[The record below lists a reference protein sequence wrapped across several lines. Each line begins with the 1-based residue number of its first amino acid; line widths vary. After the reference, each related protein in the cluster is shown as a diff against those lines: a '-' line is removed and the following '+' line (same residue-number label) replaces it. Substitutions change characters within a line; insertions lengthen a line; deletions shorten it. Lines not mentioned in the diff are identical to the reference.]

1 MPPDPN
7 TGAPETTTEEKS
19 PPVGVKPRHLH
30 DLQRINEL
38 VDGIER
44 FATNRRLPKPEWF
57 TELRN
62 LIEGLP
68 LQAS

>member
-7 TGAPETTTEEKS
+7 TGAPETTEEKAEK
-19 PPVGVKPRHLH
+19 VLGVKPRYIH
-30 DLQRINEL
+30 DLERIYEL

-44 FATNRRLPKPEWF
+44 FTTARRLPKAEWF
-57 TELRN
+57 TELRG
-62 LIEGLP
+62 LIAGLP